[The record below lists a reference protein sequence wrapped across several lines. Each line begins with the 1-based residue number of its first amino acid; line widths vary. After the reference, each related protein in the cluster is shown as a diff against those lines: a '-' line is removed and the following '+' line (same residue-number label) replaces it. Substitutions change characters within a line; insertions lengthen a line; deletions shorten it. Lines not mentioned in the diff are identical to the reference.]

1 MYDIF
6 IIFIIGYIL
15 IYIKYCSKTIHKTD
29 TNTLNDE
36 EKKILFITNIMG
48 YILSVLLISI
58 ETIYISP
65 KYNNNMN
72 VRISELI
79 IVILLICIAYYG
91 HIYRNHENDSLCK
104 LASGLWPLIGSFS
117 IIGILCLNTIYL
129 HYNNLSSDTYNIH
142 NLIKPYGTVKY

>member
-15 IYIKYCSKTIHKTD
+15 VYIKYCSKTVHKTE
-29 TNTLNDE
+29 TNTLNQT
-36 EKKILFITNIMG
+36 EKNYLLITNIMG

-79 IVILLICIAYYG
+79 IVILLICIAYYS
-91 HIYRNHENDSLCK
+91 HIYRKHENDTLCK
-104 LASGLWPLIGSFS
+104 LASGLWPLLGAFS
-117 IIGILCLNTIYL
+117 LIAILCLNTIYL
-129 HYNNLSSDTYNIH
+129 HYNNIPSTNYNIH
-142 NLIKPYGTVKY
+142 NIISPITVKS